1 MYEIH
6 DYIYKSIKE
15 SNNLSPTELLRVISL
30 ILHMYYETFYT
41 PAYALTLIQKL
52 LENRKI

>member
-15 SNNLSPTELLRVISL
+15 SNNLSSVELLKVISL

-41 PAYALTLIQKL
+41 PAYAITLIQRL
-52 LENRKI
+52 LENKKI